1 MPKIIC
7 DTLFVFDIET
17 APDLESARNLL
28 NMKKVSD
35 ARVEQAIEK
44 YHLELTDGK
53 SSFLKHPFHK
63 IVEISFLE
71 ATIQNPETNNETYI
85 LKDLR
90 SGGTEDA
97 DEKMLLEGLFDHL
110 RRRRVKLVSYNGR
123 GFDIPVL
130 KYRAMKYGL
139 SVPWLRSNN
148 IDYDYRYNLELHCD
162 LLEAFSNFG
171 ASEKVKMNEV
181 CALFDIGGKLNTEG
195 SMVYDLYKA
204 KKIQDIKEY
213 CQLDVVNT
221 YLIYLR
227 YMLFRGRL
235 NKQNFDKCAGDLKS
249 FMEENKHGNSQFAE
263 YIKNSKFELF
273 EEELKKIE
281 ELKDTHVAEE
291 VEAPPIDEVP
301 EHILAEST
309 QLDSQKFTSD
319 NDKKES
325 KY

>member
-17 APDLESARNLL
+17 VPDLESARNLL
-28 NMKKVSD
+28 GMKKASD

-44 YHLELTDGK
+44 YHLELTGGK
-53 SSFLKHPFHK
+53 SSFLRHPFHK

-71 ATIQNPETNNETYI
+71 ASIQNPETNNETYT

-90 SGGTEDA
+90 SGGAEDA

-110 RRRRVKLVSYNGR
+110 RRRKVRLVSYNGR

-130 KYRAMKYGL
+130 KYRAMRYGI
-139 SVPWLRSNN
+139 SVPWLRSGTM
-148 IDYDYRYNLELHCD
+148 DYDGRYNLDLHCD

-171 ASEKVKMNEV
+171 ASERVKMNEV
-181 CALFDIGGKLNTEG
+181 CALFDIGGKLSTEG

-204 KKIQDIKEY
+204 KKIQDIREY

-235 NKQNFDKCAGDLKS
+235 NKQSFDKCAGDLKS
-249 FMEENKHGNSQFAE
+249 FMEENKYGNSQFKT
-263 YIKNSKFELF
+263 YIKSSKFELF
-273 EEELKKIE
+273 EEELKKVE
-281 ELKDTHVAEE
+281 EQKVCANDAISTI
-291 VEAPPIDEVP
+291 PPIDEIP
-301 EHILAEST
+301 EHILEDNPEP
-309 QLDSQKFTSD
+309 LSQISESD
-319 NDKKES
+319 NSTKEAI
-325 KY
+325 